1 MPLYIQFHRKI
12 LYRLF
17 SLIAILFF
25 FSVFA
30 LPSQP
35 SFYSVQP
42 DALMTVIVF
51 LLLFVFYM
59 PHQQLTQMIYSPV
72 SAI

>member
-12 LYRLF
+12 LSRLF

-30 LPSQP
+30 LPSQI
-35 SFYSVQP
+35 SFYSVPP

-51 LLLFVFYM
+51 LLLFVFYI
-59 PHQQLTQMIYSPV
+59 LNTSV
-72 SAI
+72 F